1 MASIHQQLARRT
13 QPIWFFRQ
21 GLFNLFHSKLFW
33 LMRDQRIQ
41 RMLYLL
47 IILSS
52 LKVSLLLVLQIYRR
66 SFLDCFRQCQRKDLE
81 QRVQSFRR
89 VRRWLELHLFLW
101 LLVQIYCHCRH
112 RYLNCLNLSW
122 KQLSL
127 QPSLE
132 LASCLSLNRIQILNY
147 CLKRLSWQQLSLG
160 LVFHLRNLN
169 HHLMKM
175 IQLSFF
181 RLPFYLWHCWH
192 CSWHS
197 WHFSL
202 IHLMR
207 LWFSWLLVWH
217 QRSQSQNH
225 QRMKKMLIVWQHLF
239 WLELWLLACRQ
250 MN

>member
-41 RMLYLL
+41 WMLYLL

-66 SFLDCFRQCQRKDLE
+66 SFSDCFRQCQRKDLE

-132 LASCLSLNRIQILNY
+132 LA
-147 CLKRLSWQQLSLG
+147 
-160 LVFHLRNLN
+160 FHLRNLN
-169 HHLMKM
+169 YHLMKM

-192 CSWHS
+192 CS

-250 MN
+250 MNQRNRCQSHQMRKNLSWRQLSWLEQP